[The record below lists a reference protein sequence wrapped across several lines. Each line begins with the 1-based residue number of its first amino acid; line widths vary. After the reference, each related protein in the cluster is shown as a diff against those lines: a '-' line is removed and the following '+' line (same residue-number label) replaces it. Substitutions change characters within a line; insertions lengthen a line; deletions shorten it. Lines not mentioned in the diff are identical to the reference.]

1 MSGPHVHSEPTK
13 AKGQRAK
20 GKCLENLGQGAGKR
34 LTKWRL
40 KEKNA
45 AGVSE
50 SIKLLSNARSWL
62 HDLIALQTD
71 QHLVLEKVLA

>member
-1 MSGPHVHSEPTK
+1 MSGPHVHSEPTG
-13 AKGQRAK
+13 KGQRAK

-45 AGVSE
+45 AVSE
-50 SIKLLSNARSWL
+50 SITLLSNARSWL